1 MKKSPRAK
9 TASATPMQRR
19 IGIIGM
25 TNLGEARCAREAEI
39 ACATMAMVTD

>member
-1 MKKSPRAK
+1 MKKPQGAK
-9 TASATPMQRR
+9 TASAMPTQRR

>member
-19 IGIIGM
+19 IGM
-25 TNLGEARCAREAEI
+25 TKLGEARCAREAEI